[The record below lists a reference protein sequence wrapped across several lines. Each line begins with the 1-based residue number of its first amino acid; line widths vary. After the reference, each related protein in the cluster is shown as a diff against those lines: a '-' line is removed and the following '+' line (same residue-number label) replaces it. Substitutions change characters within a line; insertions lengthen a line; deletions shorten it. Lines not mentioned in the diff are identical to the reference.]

1 MGWRIYG
8 LGGRKGGGGVEGGG
22 TGGVE
27 KMGKIGERE
36 D

>member
-1 MGWRIYG
+1 MDWVEE
-8 LGGRKGGGGVEGGG
+8 KGGGGFEGGG